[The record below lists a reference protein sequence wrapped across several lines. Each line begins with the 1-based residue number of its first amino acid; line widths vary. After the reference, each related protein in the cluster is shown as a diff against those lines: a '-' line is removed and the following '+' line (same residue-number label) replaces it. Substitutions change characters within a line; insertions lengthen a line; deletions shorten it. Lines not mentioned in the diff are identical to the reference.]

1 MINRKQIHALF
12 GLKWNP
18 FLPEVPAE
26 ALIKD
31 ESTKRFCWRVEQ
43 VVMDGGFAL
52 VTGEPGTGKSVTLR
66 QLQAHLRNLP
76 ELAVRVITRPQ
87 SNIRDFYREIAEL
100 FDVPLRQSNR
110 YGSFSLLRA
119 QWNSHIKASMFR
131 PVILIDEAQ
140 EAHEEVLNELRL
152 LASIELD
159 AKNILAVVLA
169 GDSRLP
175 EKLRQSVLLPLES
188 RIRIRHHL
196 DKRRQAELASILV
209 EAITQAG
216 SPELLTE
223 PLVKALAE
231 HSMGNLRAMMIMCNE
246 LLAAAAEREIRQ
258 LDENLFFD
266 VFSSHFKKKR
276 SGKQ

>member
-12 GLKWNP
+12 GLKWNS
-18 FLPEVPAE
+18 FLPEVPAD

-66 QLQAHLRNLP
+66 QLEAHLRNIP
-76 ELAVRVITRPQ
+76 ELTVKVITRPQ
-87 SNIRDFYREIAEL
+87 STIRDFYREIAEL

-119 QWNSHIKASMFR
+119 QWNSNIKANLFR

-140 EAHEEVLNELRL
+140 EDHEEVLNELRL
-152 LASIELD
+152 LSSIELD

-169 GDSRLP
+169 WDSRLP
-175 EKLRQSVLLPLES
+175 EKLRQSALLPLES

-196 DKRRQAELASILV
+196 DKRPQAELTSILV

-216 SPELLTE
+216 SPQLLTE
-223 PLVKALAE
+223 TLVKALAE
-231 HSMGNLRAMMIMCNE
+231 HSMGNLRAMMLMCNE

-266 VFSSHFKKKR
+266 VFSANFKKKR
-276 SGKQ
+276 TGK